1 MNRTVP
7 AAPFAAIA
15 GVAALLAYVR
25 ARLRRGHRREDARLE
40 DGAGRNSFDNSL
52 PSRLEI
58 LAHYWSCPRLTLRA
72 PVGALKGWV
81 LATLW
86 LELALFTAPELCV
99 LAVPEVVELYS
110 GVLPYRQDKPDL
122 PHLVEWLLPGMAS
135 ASVHGSTSMG
145 DWMGGPPSPLVASR
159 VTWLRCVRQ
168 ALLVGWILFLLIPLS
183 DWPRA
188 ATAAFATGAAAYFL
202 LGTIGLLYDPCH
214 NIQAD
219 APNIRDRGH
228 CALSASLLF
237 VVVAAFAV
245 PDLASNPRS
254 AAWLRHTSLVAVLV
268 PVYLFSGISKV
279 RYSGDWLLAVR
290 GDKYGLGD
298 EKVVRAPLAEVS
310 LYIARSPWL
319 CMLFSW
325 GNLLVELA
333 LPVALLY
340 LLARRERGWRL
351 RVVLPLFVFGAFGFH
366 ASILLLMGP
375 NFLRMFPLLV
385 LAH

>member
-1 MNRTVP
+1 MASRLALCIIWLLVVYAQSTYAGHARHPHERSRNSTAFGRHQRTDTLATQAQRIMPELRPVGPCLLPGLGRLCGVTRARLVVMMAAAGQMNRTVP

-228 CALSASLLF
+228 CALSVCARES
-237 VVVAAFAV
+237 
-245 PDLASNPRS
+245 RS
-254 AAWLRHTSLVAVLV
+254 
-268 PVYLFSGISKV
+268 
-279 RYSGDWLLAVR
+279 
-290 GDKYGLGD
+290 
-298 EKVVRAPLAEVS
+298 
-310 LYIARSPWL
+310 
-319 CMLFSW
+319 
-325 GNLLVELA
+325 
-333 LPVALLY
+333 
-340 LLARRERGWRL
+340 
-351 RVVLPLFVFGAFGFH
+351 
-366 ASILLLMGP
+366 
-375 NFLRMFPLLV
+375 
-385 LAH
+385 

>member
-1 MNRTVP
+1 MASRLALCIIWLLVVCAQSTYAGHARHPHERSRNSTAFGRHQRTDTLATQAQRMPELRPVGPCLLPGLGRLCGVTRARLVVMMAAAGRMNRTLP
-7 AAPFAAIA
+7 AVPFAAIA

-40 DGAGRNSFDNSL
+40 DGAGWNSFENSL

-219 APNIRDRGH
+219 APNVRDRGH
-228 CALSASLLF
+228 CALSVCARES
-237 VVVAAFAV
+237 
-245 PDLASNPRS
+245 RS
-254 AAWLRHTSLVAVLV
+254 
-268 PVYLFSGISKV
+268 
-279 RYSGDWLLAVR
+279 
-290 GDKYGLGD
+290 
-298 EKVVRAPLAEVS
+298 
-310 LYIARSPWL
+310 
-319 CMLFSW
+319 
-325 GNLLVELA
+325 
-333 LPVALLY
+333 
-340 LLARRERGWRL
+340 
-351 RVVLPLFVFGAFGFH
+351 
-366 ASILLLMGP
+366 
-375 NFLRMFPLLV
+375 
-385 LAH
+385 